1 MSNYSKL
8 NYNFDLDR
16 LTEESLE
23 LFEKHGD
30 SGQISLKHRENSDKE
45 SLWDDGV
52 GAAAGFG
59 QFLNTRDYTVLNEIL
74 KGTYLEKVHD
84 TVAKDYNFG
93 RLRLMKLSGRQC
105 MSLHV
110 DLEKRIHV
118 PIVTN
123 ENCLMIVDDEVIHM
137 PADGNAYVVDTKK
150 RHTALNSNKDFDRI
164 HLMFDL
170 L

>member
-1 MSNYSKL
+1 VSNYSKL

-16 LTEESLE
+16 LAAESLE
-23 LFEKHGD
+23 LFSKHVSG
-30 SGQISLKHRENSDKE
+30 GQISLKHRKDTAVNDRWE
-45 SLWDDGV
+45 DGI
-52 GAAAGFG
+52 GSSFSG
-59 QFLNTRDYTVLNEIL
+59 QQILNTKEYTVLNEML

-110 DLEKRIHV
+110 DLERRIHV